1 MSTPIP
7 ALLFLV
13 EFGPGIALGG
23 QAGGSVCSCIAEHAA
38 IRPSP
43 VPLEGRTSRESPES
57 TSLVF
62 LDVLPERRA
71 WPVAVGDI
79 ERCCA
84 QGRVLGYASLRRR
97 GLSEDHGGVLGDLDQ
112 FGGYHGVEPDEI
124 PEHLFEFFVLLH
136 ECEIGGASTSTVVIR
151 HLPGGLCH
159 SGAVLNRSKT
169 HETQREA
176 ARVKQTS
183 PQKGD
188 PIRNAYPGGSRNLSQ
203 SGVKRVGYID
213 DIKRVGRDAN
223 PFFTL
228 MGIVVDEFGDGQA
241 RLSMDVRPDML
252 NGAGWLQGGVYVA
265 LADEAIALALYTRLA
280 DNEEIATI
288 DEHTSFIK
296 GVNTGT
302 VTATGRVIRK
312 GRRVAFADG
321 EVRSAADGTLLSR
334 TSASFAV
341 IAR

>member
-1 MSTPIP
+1 M
-7 ALLFLV
+7 
-13 EFGPGIALGG
+13 
-23 QAGGSVCSCIAEHAA
+23 
-38 IRPSP
+38 
-43 VPLEGRTSRESPES
+43 
-57 TSLVF
+57 
-62 LDVLPERRA
+62 
-71 WPVAVGDI
+71 
-79 ERCCA
+79 
-84 QGRVLGYASLRRR
+84 
-97 GLSEDHGGVLGDLDQ
+97 
-112 FGGYHGVEPDEI
+112 
-124 PEHLFEFFVLLH
+124 
-136 ECEIGGASTSTVVIR
+136 
-151 HLPGGLCH
+151 
-159 SGAVLNRSKT
+159 LNRSKT
-169 HETQREA
+169 HETQREV

-183 PQKGD
+183 PQKGS

-223 PFFTL
+223 PFFTM

-265 LADEAIALALYTRLA
+265 LADEAIALALYTLLA